1 MTYRIFETKEFQR
14 WFQNQN
20 IKTQVIV
27 AARIERLQTEG
38 HWGFVNRFDNLIEL
52 KWISGMRI
60 YTSIIENTVVI
71 ILLGGNKN
79 GQSKDIKKA
88 KKILQEVLEGI

>member
-1 MTYRIFETKEFQR
+1 MTYRVFETKEFQS
-14 WFQNQN
+14 WFKKQN
-20 IKTQVIV
+20 IKTQLIV
-27 AARIERLQTEG
+27 TARIERLQNEG
-38 HWGFVNRFDNLIEL
+38 HWGFINRFDNLIEL

-60 YTSIIENTVVI
+60 YTSLIGNEVVV

-88 KKILQEVLEGI
+88 KKLLQEVLAGI